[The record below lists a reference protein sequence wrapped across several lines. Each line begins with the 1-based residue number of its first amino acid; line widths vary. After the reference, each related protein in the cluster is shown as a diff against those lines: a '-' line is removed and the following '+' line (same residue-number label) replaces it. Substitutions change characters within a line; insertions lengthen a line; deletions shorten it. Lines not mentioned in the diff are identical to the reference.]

1 MLLSRARGGGLTRI
15 HGIVDSWNRGY
26 WGGVLGGANRI
37 ETMAQHLGKLGWL
50 VALVL
55 SVVLDC
61 GTWVLRLAVSSDCG
75 LYWDQWWSR
84 RRYVLWICIG

>member
-15 HGIVDSWNRGY
+15 HGIVNRGY
-26 WGGVLGGANRI
+26 WGGGVLGGANRI

-55 SVVLDC
+55 TVVLGC
-61 GTWVLRLAVSSDCG
+61 FVS
-75 LYWDQWWSR
+75 LSR
-84 RRYVLWICIG
+84 RTAGFTGINGGAGDGMFCGFVLVD